1 MFRTYKEKEFCLIL
15 TFNIKTF
22 RLNWL
27 DIWFASPY
35 IVYLL
40 FKIKQNYITLK
51 ATSFY
56 WQLPEK
62 QIFSSPDLNSSSQLK
77 HVNIFNLHHFSR
89 FIFTLRNWSE
99 ANLPKQLI
107 NPAQFVPIL
116 TERPRSPSQLHA
128 LMSFKVHY
136 VTLTWRDM
144 RLWSWC
150 GVNEA

>member
-1 MFRTYKEKEFCLIL
+1 MFRTYKEKKFCLIL

-116 TERPRSPSQLHA
+116 ISISSARTNVIQGSLRHAHVTRHATLIVVRCER
-128 LMSFKVHY
+128 
-136 VTLTWRDM
+136 
-144 RLWSWC
+144 
-150 GVNEA
+150 GINI